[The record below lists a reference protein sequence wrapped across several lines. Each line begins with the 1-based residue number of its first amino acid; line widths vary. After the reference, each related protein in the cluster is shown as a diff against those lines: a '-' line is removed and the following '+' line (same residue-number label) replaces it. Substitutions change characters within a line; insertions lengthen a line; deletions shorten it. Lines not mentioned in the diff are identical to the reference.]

1 MANLTLQEVCKFTG
15 VSRRAIQGYEKAG
28 LVSATERNERG
39 HLLYSIESQERIKL
53 IKLFQQIGF
62 SIKDIQKL
70 IDAPKPVLKDTLEKR
85 IEELKGRK
93 EEIDVLIEKVYQ
105 FIGKLS

>member
-39 HLLYSIESQERIKL
+39 HLLY
-53 IKLFQQIGF
+53 
-62 SIKDIQKL
+62 
-70 IDAPKPVLKDTLEKR
+70 
-85 IEELKGRK
+85 
-93 EEIDVLIEKVYQ
+93 
-105 FIGKLS
+105 